1 MIQVIGV
8 SKSFGGIRAV
18 RDVSFDVVRGEVVGL
33 LGANGAGKS
42 TTIRMVTGFVPA
54 DQGTISI
61 NGFDTM
67 EAASKARRQVG
78 YLPESAPAYAE
89 MTTRDYLDFRG
100 RLHGMGRG
108 ARRTAIESTL
118 DRCDLRD
125 VARRRVGQ
133 LSRGYRQRVGLAAA
147 ILSDPPALVLDEPT
161 SALDPKQIR
170 QVRNLIRELAKTRA
184 VLVSSH
190 ILPEVEQTCDRIVIM
205 ARGKVRLNAKPQDLM
220 ARHRAIAP
228 LVVQLKGDPAAA
240 KRVVSGAVGVT
251 SVELLPSS
259 DPAWSSLLI
268 RGTGSGGVLEEA
280 VAAAATSAGLAIR
293 ELARQAP
300 SLERIFLELIES
312 DEGDGGK
319 A

>member
-1 MIQVIGV
+1 M
-8 SKSFGGIRAV
+8 
-18 RDVSFDVVRGEVVGL
+18 
-33 LGANGAGKS
+33 
-42 TTIRMVTGFVPA
+42 
-54 DQGTISI
+54 
-61 NGFDTM
+61 
-67 EAASKARRQVG
+67 
-78 YLPESAPAYAE
+78 
-89 MTTRDYLDFRG
+89 
-100 RLHGMGRG
+100 
-108 ARRTAIESTL
+108 
-118 DRCDLRD
+118 
-125 VARRRVGQ
+125 
-133 LSRGYRQRVGLAAA
+133 
-147 ILSDPPALVLDEPT
+147 
-161 SALDPKQIR
+161 
-170 QVRNLIRELAKTRA
+170 
-184 VLVSSH
+184 
-190 ILPEVEQTCDRIVIM
+190 CDRIVIM

-240 KRVVSGAVGVT
+240 KRVVSGAPGVT

-259 DPAWSSLLI
+259 DPAWSSLLV

>member
-1 MIQVIGV
+1 MIQVQGV

-18 RDVSFDVVRGEVVGL
+18 RDVTFEVARGEVVGL

-54 DQGTISI
+54 DSGSISI
-61 NGFDTM
+61 GGHDTLDS
-67 EAASKARRQVG
+67 ASQARKQVG

-100 RLHGMGRG
+100 RLYGMPRA
-108 ARRTAIESTL
+108 ARRAAVEMALS
-118 DRCDLRD
+118 RCDLGD
-125 VARRRVGQ
+125 VAGRRVGH

-147 ILSDPPALVLDEPT
+147 ILSDPAVLVLDEPT

-170 QVRNLIRELAKTRA
+170 QVRMLVRELAKDKA

-205 ARGKVRLNAKPQDLM
+205 ARGRVRLNARPRELM
-220 ARHRAIAP
+220 AKHRAVAP
-228 LVVQLKGDPAAA
+228 ISVQIKGDAAAA
-240 KRVVSGAVGVT
+240 KQAFSVIAGVST
-251 SVELLPSS
+251 VECTAS
-259 DPAWSSLLI
+259 AGEWHTFAI
-268 RGTGSGGVLEEA
+268 RGTGPLEEA
-280 VAAAATSAGLAIR
+280 IGGAAVKAGLGLR
-293 ELARQAP
+293 ELSRIAP

-312 DEGDGGK
+312 DDDVKG
-319 A
+319 AA